1 MLPPGPRE
9 PAILQIGRW
18 ITQPI
23 ALLENCQRRYGD
35 VFTLRAPVGGSFVI
49 VADPVLVKEVFAAD
63 PDTLLAGVGNATIL
77 EPMLGQHS
85 LLTLDGAP
93 HLRQRRLLL
102 PAFHGERMQSFSTAM
117 RAITEAS
124 FARWP
129 VGRPFAI
136 HEMMQSITLDV
147 ILQTVF
153 GVGTS
158 SHGEALRRDLVALL
172 EIAANPNFLFLGI
185 LQVDPFRIPFLRM
198 TKLKRSVD
206 AALYRMIAERRRSPT
221 NTNDVLAMML
231 EARDEQGQGMT
242 DVEIR
247 DELVTLLLAGHETT
261 ATTLAWIFDRLLAHP
276 AALAK
281 LRTELAAG
289 REEYLDAAIRETL
302 RVRPIIPLVGRHVAK
317 PYQLGRW
324 TIPPGHRIAPS
335 IYLAGRNAAAY
346 PEPDRF
352 LPERWIGVK
361 PDPTTWF
368 PFGGGIRRCIGMAFA
383 LFEMRIVLQTVL
395 PRAELRFA
403 DGAAT
408 VVRRGNNH
416 APSGGTRVGLGAPR
430 YGTTNVA

>member
-1 MLPPGPRE
+1 M
-9 PAILQIGRW
+9 
-18 ITQPI
+18 
-23 ALLENCQRRYGD
+23 
-35 VFTLRAPVGGSFVI
+35 
-49 VADPVLVKEVFAAD
+49 
-63 PDTLLAGVGNATIL
+63 
-77 EPMLGQHS
+77 
-85 LLTLDGAP
+85 
-93 HLRQRRLLL
+93 
-102 PAFHGERMQSFSTAM
+102 
-117 RAITEAS
+117 
-124 FARWP
+124 
-129 VGRPFAI
+129 
-136 HEMMQSITLDV
+136 
-147 ILQTVF
+147 F

-158 SHGEALRRDLVALL
+158 WLGDGLRRDLVALL

-324 TIPPGHRIAPS
+324 TIPPGHRIAQS

-408 VVRRGNNH
+408 VVRRGITL
-416 APSGGTRVGLGAPR
+416 APSGGTRVVLDAPR